1 MSTLT
6 SQIICLGTSCILNSL
21 HFFTLQLIFSQC
33 FHFHFLCSFPLNIV
47 PVYCSEFCYF
57 HCKFCEMKKMELMKT
72 WFTFY
77 IYYSEHFHWL
87 GKSVIFSKFKGSLI
101 FHQYLPKLHEV
112 RQDSVFTEW
121 GFSNTYPFK
130 DCVNSGVIIGQVW
143 ALDSFFQWLWPFIRV
158 FSQVHK
164 QFA

>member
-1 MSTLT
+1 
-6 SQIICLGTSCILNSL
+6 
-21 HFFTLQLIFSQC
+21 
-33 FHFHFLCSFPLNIV
+33 
-47 PVYCSEFCYF
+47 
-57 HCKFCEMKKMELMKT
+57 MKKMGLIKT
-72 WFTFY
+72 WFTFC

-87 GKSVIFSKFKGSLI
+87 GKSVMFSKFKGSLI
-101 FHQYLPKLHEV
+101 CHQYLPKLHDV

-121 GFSNTYPFK
+121 SFSNTYPFK

-164 QFA
+164 PFAEIIFSHTKVILLSFSCILLTWFSTCQTAITLRVCIVNWAKFIYNAFLHSEILCEWHERLES